1 VKFRMCAIVTLLLS
15 VVWIGAPSG
24 QAPKGSAFAQENTP
38 ANLQALLQ
46 RVFRY
51 IHVDKS
57 LDQAWGLFRTLGPDE
72 RRLRRALRDDVAPDV
87 LGKVIEFHKGFEKG
101 WEGQLAKLAGPEQTV
116 VKVRGATTEEIR
128 QHQEGSIAYENFPGG
143 ARQMAERILR
153 PGVTFYEA
161 EFLEPGQ
168 PRGIKYHLFY
178 WDGQQWSMLGPV
190 WRVIQ

>member
-1 VKFRMCAIVTLLLS
+1 MKFRMCAIVTLLLS

>member
-1 VKFRMCAIVTLLLS
+1 MCAIATLLLS
-15 VVWIGAPSG
+15 VVWISAPSA
-24 QAPKGSAFAQENTP
+24 QTPKGPAFAQEPTP

-57 LDQAWGLFRTLGPDE
+57 LDQAWGLFRTLGPDQ
-72 RRLRRALRDDVAPDV
+72 RRLRRALSDDVAPEV
-87 LGKVIEFHKGFEKG
+87 LAKLIEFHKGFEKG
-101 WEGQLAKLAGPEQTV
+101 WEGQLAKLASPEQTV
-116 VKVRGATTEEIR
+116 VQVWGATTEEIR
-128 QHQEGSIAYENFPGG
+128 QYQEGSSAYQHFPGG
-143 ARQMAERILR
+143 ARQVAERILR

-168 PRGIKYHLFY
+168 TRGMTYHLFY

-190 WRVIQ
+190 WRVLQ

>member
-1 VKFRMCAIVTLLLS
+1 MKFRMCAIVALLS

-24 QAPKGSAFAQENTP
+24 QAPKGSAFAQENSP

-128 QHQEGSIAYENFPGG
+128 QNQEGSIAYENFPGG

-178 WDGQQWSMLGPV
+178 WDGEQWSMLGPV